1 MPENTAV
8 WLLPKGA
15 GFEVGP
21 APYTP
26 PGGNEI
32 VVKNHAIAINPVDW
46 LAPAFGGFVFP
57 WVKLPFVMG
66 SDVAGEVVEIGDG
79 VTRFKVGDR
88 VLGHAVGGDKG
99 RNRSAEGAF
108 QQYTVLLDFM
118 ATPIPETMTYET
130 AAVLPLGLSTAAC
143 GLFEKDFLALQHP
156 SATPKPKGK
165 ALLIW
170 GGSTSVGSNA
180 IQLATAA
187 GYEVFTTASPKNFDY
202 VTRLGA
208 VAAFDY
214 GSPTAV
220 KDIIAALEGKTLAGA
235 LAIGLGSSELCL
247 DVVHAC
253 EGNKF
258 VALAS
263 TSVAFGDVPPGPL
276 KPSFLIPLL
285 ARFMI
290 ANVSLAVIAR
300 LRGIRTHFIFGS
312 SLIHNEV
319 GPMIYDDFLPSA
331 LAEGRYVAAPEPL
344 VVSGEGLAGI
354 LTGLAVQKRGV
365 SARKVVVSL

>member
-1 MPENTAV
+1 MPDNTAV

-15 GFEVGP
+15 GFEIGP

-32 VVKNHAIAINPVDW
+32 VVRNHAIAINPVDW
-46 LAPAFGGFVFP
+46 LAPAFAGFVFP
-57 WVKLPFVMG
+57 WVRPPFIMG
-66 SDVAGEVVEIGDG
+66 SDVAGEGVEIGDG
-79 VTRFKVGDR
+79 GTRFKVGDR

-118 ATPIPETMTYET
+118 ATPIPEAMAYES

-143 GLFEKDFLALQHP
+143 GLFEKDFLALQYP
-156 SATPKPKGK
+156 SATPEPTGK

-187 GYEVFTTASPKNFDY
+187 GYEVFTTASPKNFEY
-202 VTRLGA
+202 VKGLGA
-208 VAAFDY
+208 VSAFDY
-214 GSPTAV
+214 ASPTVV
-220 KDIIAALEGKTLAGA
+220 KDIIAALEGRTLAGA
-235 LAIGLGSSELCL
+235 LSIGLGSAEFCL

-253 EGNKF
+253 PGNKF

-290 ANVSLAVIAR
+290 ANTSLALIAR

-331 LAEGRYVAAPEPL
+331 LAQGRYVAAPDPL
-344 VVSGEGLAGI
+344 VVAGEGLAGI
-354 LTGLAVQKRGV
+354 FTGLALQKRGV
-365 SARKVVVSL
+365 SARKVVVTL